1 MAVMERPMTITDEMI
16 AAGRHAWDC
25 NMGGDPKAV
34 LRAIYLAMR
43 SSAPPVMGME
53 EMVERGVAGFRREG
67 AALWLERNPGEPL
80 PGDPDEDELAALRR
94 LVTAILEASR
104 LLSTPLVTGR
114 E

>member
-1 MAVMERPMTITDEMI
+1 MTSPPITDEMI

-53 EMVERGVAGFRREG
+53 EMVERASEAYADATDYYVKFHRGLSSPSADRIRKGIR
-67 AALWLERNPGEPL
+67 AA
-80 PGDPDEDELAALRR
+80 
-94 LVTAILEASR
+94 LEASG
-104 LLSTPLVTGR
+104 LLSTLA
-114 E
+114 EK